1 MWRVLKSIKTAS
13 LLTGILLL
21 LMLYGGFSMPAE
33 EAFNSINNIPL
44 FKWLMETPLYVSWW
58 LWASMAVIVL
68 LVVNT
73 IVCTADAIIRITTKT
88 GLLLRI
94 SAQIIHI
101 SFCFLMLG
109 HLLSSMGSYHAFFVI
124 PKGGILKLNE
134 YTNIHFK
141 ELQYKTSSGYITDI
155 KALLILNEGER
166 IHEKTIAPNRPLF
179 LEGLGLYLKDFTLF
193 PEEKILVEL
202 SREPGALW
210 ALLGAI
216 LFTAGTLSLVLL
228 KLKDRRV

>member
-1 MWRVLKSIKTAS
+1 
-13 LLTGILLL
+13 
-21 LMLYGGFSMPAE
+21 MPSE
-33 EAFNSINNIPL
+33 EAFNSINNTPL
-44 FKWLMETPLYVSWW
+44 FKWLSETPLHISWW
-58 LWASMAVIVL
+58 LWASVVVIVL

-73 IVCTADAIIRITTKT
+73 IVCTADAIIKITTKT

-109 HLLSSMGSYHAFFVI
+109 HLLSSIGSYHAFFVI
-124 PKGGILKLNE
+124 PKGGILKVNE

-141 ELQYKTSSGYITDI
+141 ELQYKTLSGYITDI
-155 KALLILNEGER
+155 QAILLLNEGNKVQ
-166 IHEKTIAPNRPLF
+166 EKAIAPNRPLF

-193 PEEKILVEL
+193 PEEKILIEL
-202 SREPGALW
+202 SHEPGAPW

-216 LFTAGTLSLVLL
+216 LFTGGTVSLVLL
-228 KLKDRRV
+228 KLKDRRI